1 MNSVSTARMRL
12 HGGDRQ
18 LGAEQG
24 AQGGSD
30 ARLAAAHQLGQMR
43 VQHPARA
50 HRTSPR
56 AVRSSAHL
64 YRAEFRKAERA
75 GAGTAPVPTATQEK
89 STGLS
94 PQWQMVSNCSHGK
107 KAFSLSLMVRLYH
120 PACQDRYIARRWL
133 QLD

>member
-89 STGLS
+89 STGLADGVKLFT
-94 PQWQMVSNCSHGK
+94 WQKGILAQSDGAAVPPCMPRPVHCT
-107 KAFSLSLMVRLYH
+107 AM
-120 PACQDRYIARRWL
+120 AAA
-133 QLD
+133 